1 MTTDDR
7 GATMQATGLG
17 GDWLAG
23 RPLLLCALCLLAGI
37 VAGEH
42 HLLGQV
48 ASGIICLLTAVTAL
62 IAARRAPDV
71 SSRALLV
78 AFFSLGAFLHATHMT
93 IPADDI
99 SRLQGRPPAAIEGV
113 VVSPPEARGARRQF
127 RLRVSSVAG
136 RHAGGVASVPA
147 PPPPE
152 VAAGDRIRLEDAR
165 VSLPH
170 GAKRPGD
177 FDYRRWLRRQG
188 VTAEVSSREV
198 TVLAP
203 ADVGERRVADWRAGL
218 RSRVIGAIERAMP
231 GAEGDLYARLLAGMV
246 YGLEASPLP
255 DHIIEDFRRAGTIHL
270 LVVSGAQ
277 VTMLMLAV
285 LWLAGGRRYVMRWW
299 QVVLVGLALA
309 VLVLIVGLG
318 ESVARA
324 LAMFALLALAA
335 LSGRDYDLPT
345 AIGFAAMVICVL
357 DTTALFSLGFQLTF
371 AATAGVALFL
381 PYSTLL
387 HINKSPA
394 VASVQILRGVLW
406 GTVGAWV
413 MTTPLLAHTFGG
425 FAFTGNIANLIN
437 VPLSGLVMGVGF
449 LALPLSL
456 IPGTGWLLVVL
467 CAAARM
473 LLRLVMGVNLL
484 AGSLPLAY
492 VDGLHLSALGCVLWY
507 ALVALLLLS
516 GGLARAHLWLDRRLL
531 HMHPAWMWIGGLLVI
546 ALIAGAQTFGSLPP
560 SGMQVTLLPVGGG
573 QCAIVR
579 SPSGA
584 TMMVDCGGNTG
595 GPGAGPRLAEDVI
608 SPWLSQH
615 RIRRLDW
622 VVITHWDADHFNAL
636 ASVLERVPCEM
647 VLLPP
652 ELPEARMPD
661 ELREVLTAR
670 AVHAWS
676 GGVVR
681 LGAGV
686 RAEVFSPRRPLLTGT
701 EDDANNNSVVLRL
714 AFGERAMLL
723 MGDLEADGLQAL
735 VRSATSNGRD
745 LSADVVCLPHH
756 GRSLAATWRLL
767 ELAGPEW
774 AVVSCDRQAGY
785 YLGPDAEAK
794 LSGMGIELL
803 RTDLHGAI
811 TVTTDG
817 RRLRV
822 TRARAS
828 R

>member
-1 MTTDDR
+1 MTADDQ
-7 GATMQATGLG
+7 GATTQATGFG
-17 GDWLAG
+17 GNWLAR

-37 VAGEH
+37 VAAEN

-48 ASGIICLLTAVTAL
+48 TSGVICLLAAVAVLATV
-62 IAARRAPDV
+62 RRAPDV
-71 SSRALLV
+71 SSLVLLA

-93 IPADDI
+93 VPAADI
-99 SRLQGRPPAAIEGV
+99 SRLAARPPAAIEGV
-113 VVSPPEARGARRQF
+113 VVSPPEARGTRRQF

-136 RHAGGVASVPA
+136 RHAGGVASVHA
-147 PPPPE
+147 PPLPE

-170 GAKRPGD
+170 GAERPGD

-198 TVLAP
+198 TVLAR
-203 ADVGERRVADWRAGL
+203 ADARAGRVADWRAGL

-285 LWLAGGRRYVMRWW
+285 LWLAGGRRDGMRWW
-299 QVVLVGLALA
+299 QGACVSLALV

-335 LSGRDYDLPT
+335 LGGRDYDLPT
-345 AIGFAAMVICVL
+345 AIGFAAMVICAL

-387 HINKSPA
+387 HINRSPA

-406 GTVGAWV
+406 GTVGAWL
-413 MTTPLLAHTFGG
+413 MTTPLLAYAFGG

-456 IPGTGWLLVVL
+456 IPGMGWLLVVL

-492 VDGLHLSALGCVLWY
+492 VDGVHLSALGCLLWY
-507 ALVALLLLS
+507 ALVAFLLLS
-516 GGLARAHLWLDRRLL
+516 GGLARGHLWLDRRLL
-531 HMHPAWMWIGGLLVI
+531 RMHPAWMWIGGLLVI
-546 ALIAGAQTFGSLPP
+546 ALIAGAQAFGSLPP
-560 SGMQVTLLPVGGG
+560 RGLQVTLLPVGGG

-584 TMMVDCGGNTG
+584 TMMVDCGGNIG

-636 ASVLERVPCEM
+636 ASVLERVPCEI

-661 ELREVLTAR
+661 ELRKALADS
-670 AVHAWS
+670 AVYAWS

-681 LGAGV
+681 LGADV
-686 RAEVFSPRRPLLTGT
+686 RAEVFSPRHPLLTGT
-701 EDDANNNSVVLRL
+701 EDDANNNSIVLRL
-714 AFGERAMLL
+714 TFGESAMLL
-723 MGDLEADGLQAL
+723 MGDLEADGLRAL
-735 VRSATSNGRD
+735 VRSATTNGRD
-745 LSADVVCLPHH
+745 LSADVICLPHH
-756 GRSLAATWRLL
+756 GRSLANTWRLL
-767 ELAGPEW
+767 ELANPEW
-774 AVVSCDRQAGY
+774 AVVSCDRQARY
-785 YLGPDAEAK
+785 YLGADGQARLAAM
-794 LSGMGIELL
+794 GMRVL
-803 RTDLHGAI
+803 RTDTHGAI

-822 TRARAS
+822 TGARAS